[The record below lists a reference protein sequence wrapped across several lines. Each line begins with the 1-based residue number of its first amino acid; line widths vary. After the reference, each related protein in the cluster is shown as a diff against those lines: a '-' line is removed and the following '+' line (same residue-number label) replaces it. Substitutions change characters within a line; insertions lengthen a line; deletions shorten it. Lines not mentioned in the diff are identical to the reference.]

1 MSPKKPAGE
10 PTPHDKYFRYV
21 FQQPEPARDLVRN
34 VLRMEPSLV
43 GVVGDGGSGDEGAG
57 DPAGREAPRDPI
69 VSLTPHSPSFVDE
82 KLREHRSDL
91 LVTLGTAS
99 GRELAV
105 YMLFEHKARNE
116 EGTIYRLIRYNAMA
130 LAYLAKK
137 RGRQRRGPPP
147 IVSVV
152 VYNGPGTWRAPTT
165 LGKVLDTGSNV
176 AGSAATGSAGSGDE
190 GIAGSN
196 VAAGS
201 GALEQLHQFRYLVF
215 DVGLGLSEE
224 LVGGPLTRTALQVMY
239 AASRKLGREGVRAVV
254 HSLTQPAIPEAF
266 REASFRYLSAGRED
280 NVESIFATLQQQEY
294 TEMGAPMISFIE
306 KKHREGIAEGKA
318 DTLTRLLERKFG
330 LDSTDLQWVRQV
342 TDIPKLQ
349 AALDEII
356 EPEATAESVL
366 SKLG

>member
-1 MSPKKPAGE
+1 M
-10 PTPHDKYFRYV
+10 
-21 FQQPEPARDLVRN
+21 RN

-116 EGTIYRLIRYNAMA
+116 EATIYQLIRYNAMV

-137 RGRQRRGPPP
+137 RSKQRRGPPP

-165 LGKVLDTGSNV
+165 LGKVLDLGSNV
-176 AGSAATGSAGSGDE
+176 ATS
-190 GIAGSN
+190 
-196 VAAGS
+196 S

-215 DVGLGLSEE
+215 DVGLGLSDE
-224 LVGGPLTRTALQVMY
+224 LVGGPVARTALQVMY

-254 HSLTQPAIPEAF
+254 NSLTQQSLPEAF

-280 NVESIFATLQQQEY
+280 NVESILATLQEQEY
-294 TEMGAPMISFIE
+294 TETGAPMISYIE
-306 KKHREGIAEGKA
+306 KKHREGKAEGLTE
-318 DTLTRLLERKFG
+318 TLIRLLERKFR
-330 LDSTDLQWVRQV
+330 LDSTDLQWVSEV
-342 TDIPKLQ
+342 TDIAKLQ

-366 SKLG
+366 GKLE